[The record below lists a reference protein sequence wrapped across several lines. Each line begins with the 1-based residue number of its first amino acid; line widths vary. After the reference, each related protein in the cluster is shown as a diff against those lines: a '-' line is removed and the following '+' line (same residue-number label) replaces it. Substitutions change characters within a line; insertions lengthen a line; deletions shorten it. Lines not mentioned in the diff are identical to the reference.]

1 MPRTRLCMF
10 RSYVDDRGLPQDTMD
25 GLVARFKQVA
35 AADYREGDAGGG
47 GPSFLPFVYV
57 ARKILSVDAASP
69 DAIAL
74 FPPLRSDRTRA
85 RLDARWE
92 RVCALLQG
100 RTDAE
105 VAALVE
111 AHYAH
116 APDAPD
122 VPDAAPDAPA
132 ASRSRTPMYR
142 YAIAALSL
150 AFAAYALSRP
160 GVCSVTCA

>member
-1 MPRTRLCMF
+1 MPLTRLCMF

-35 AADYREGDAGGG
+35 AADHREGDAGGG
-47 GPSFLPFVYV
+47 GPPFLPFVYV
-57 ARKILSVDAASP
+57 ARKILSIDAASP

-116 APDAPD
+116 SPDAPD
-122 VPDAAPDAPA
+122 VPDVSHVPA
-132 ASRSRTPMYR
+132 ASRSRSHTFR

-150 AFAAYALSRP
+150 AFAVYALSLP
-160 GVCSVTCA
+160 GVCIVACA